1 MNRPQSPNTPNRR
14 VGVYE
19 RLGQSA
25 SASPARAIGIGIAV
39 LAIIIVLM
47 VVLSRSW

>member
-1 MNRPQSPNTPNRR
+1 MNRPQSPHAPKRR
-14 VGVYE
+14 VGVYA